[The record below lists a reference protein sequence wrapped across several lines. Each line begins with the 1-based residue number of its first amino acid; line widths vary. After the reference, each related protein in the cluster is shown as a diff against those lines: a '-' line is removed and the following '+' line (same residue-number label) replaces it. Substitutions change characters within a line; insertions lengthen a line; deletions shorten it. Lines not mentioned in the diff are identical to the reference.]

1 MDKNHL
7 HTIFPIFHAIFSVTF
22 TISRQKIS
30 PPRVT
35 DPVEYLYWPHI
46 CNGTHKLG
54 RRSGRKGWSSRIS
67 HYYRRK
73 GSMAHILHQVRI
85 RVLKVKL
92 MVCENAYSL
101 YKKEM
106 LSIEPF
112 PFQNSSITYPNM
124 WKPLKA
130 VIYEI
135 LQVFRCTLINYR
147 TPRQQCIPFI
157 LQYLIL

>member
-1 MDKNHL
+1 
-7 HTIFPIFHAIFSVTF
+7 
-22 TISRQKIS
+22 
-30 PPRVT
+30 
-35 DPVEYLYWPHI
+35 
-46 CNGTHKLG
+46 
-54 RRSGRKGWSSRIS
+54 
-67 HYYRRK
+67 
-73 GSMAHILHQVRI
+73 MAHILHQVRI

-124 WKPLKA
+124 WKPLKT

-135 LQVFRCTLINYR
+135 LQVFQCTLINCR

-157 LQYLIL
+157 LQYLILQIVGIKSSRKHRWRSKCHSRVFYSILRAEIDRILLDRHKQQLQCVIAEYARRRLDQFDAIAGVGSHVLTTPLS

>member
-1 MDKNHL
+1 
-7 HTIFPIFHAIFSVTF
+7 
-22 TISRQKIS
+22 
-30 PPRVT
+30 
-35 DPVEYLYWPHI
+35 
-46 CNGTHKLG
+46 
-54 RRSGRKGWSSRIS
+54 
-67 HYYRRK
+67 
-73 GSMAHILHQVRI
+73 MAHILHQVRI

-92 MVCENAYSL
+92 MVYENAYSL
-101 YKKEM
+101 YRKEM

-112 PFQNSSITYPNM
+112 PFQDSSITYPNM

-135 LQVFRCTLINYR
+135 LQVFQCTLINYR